1 LYASFRVLIKTSSPN
16 HFLQSATNSSWRE
29 SPTVCTL
36 AGGVGAARF
45 LQGLAK
51 VVPEEEITTIV
62 NTGDD
67 LELHGLYISPDL
79 DIVMYTLAGLV
90 DEEKGWGIQGD
101 TFNCLEILGKY
112 GHETWFRLGDK
123 DLATHI
129 RRTSLM
135 GEGLTLSEI
144 TARLCRSL
152 GVKIKL
158 LPMTDDKFRTM
169 IRTHVGLMGFQE
181 YLVKRMAQDEVLEI
195 IFEGVELAK
204 PAKGVVEAILDQ
216 EGIIVCPSN
225 PLVSIG
231 TILSLKEIREALR
244 ETDSTV
250 VAISPIVGGKPIKGP
265 ADKLMRGVGLKVS
278 AAQVAELYKDF
289 LDVFI
294 MDSADWELRSEI
306 ERLGIRVVCTN
317 TIMRTEDDKVSLAKV
332 AIGALEK
339 ASR

>member
-1 LYASFRVLIKTSSPN
+1 VI
-16 HFLQSATNSSWRE
+16 
-29 SPTVCTL
+29 
-36 AGGVGAARF
+36 
-45 LQGLAK
+45 
-51 VVPEEEITTIV
+51 PEEEITTIV

-79 DIVMYTLAGLV
+79 DIIMYTLAGLV

-101 TFNCLEILGKY
+101 TFNCLKILGKY
-112 GHETWFRLGDK
+112 GQETWFRLGDK

-135 GEGLTLSEI
+135 SEGVTLTEV
-144 TARLCRSL
+144 TRRLCWSL
-152 GVKIKL
+152 GLKIKL
-158 LPMTDDKFRTM
+158 LPMTDDRVRTA
-169 IRTHVGLMGFQE
+169 IRTPIGLIGFQE

-204 PAKGVVEAILDQ
+204 PAKGVVEAILDCT
-216 EGIIVCPSN
+216 GVIVCPSN

-231 TILSLKEIREALR
+231 TILSLKEIRDALMK
-244 ETDSTV
+244 TNSSV
-250 VAISPIVGGKPIKGP
+250 VAISPIVRGEPIKGP

-278 AAQVAELYKDF
+278 AVQVAELYKDF

-294 MDSADWELRSEI
+294 IDSIDKELKNEI
-306 ERLGIRVVCTN
+306 EKLGVRVVCTN
-317 TIMRTEDDKVSLAKV
+317 TIMRTQDDKISLAKV
-332 AIGALEK
+332 AIEALQK

>member
-1 LYASFRVLIKTSSPN
+1 M
-16 HFLQSATNSSWRE
+16 
-29 SPTVCTL
+29 VCTL

-45 LQGLAK
+45 LQGLAR
-51 VVPEEEITTIV
+51 VVPEEQITTIV

-129 RRTSLM
+129 RRTWLM
-135 GEGLTLSEI
+135 SEGLTLSEA
-144 TARLCRSL
+144 TRLLCWSL
-152 GVKIKL
+152 GVKIRL
-158 LPMTDDKFRTM
+158 LPMTDDRVRTI
-169 IRTHVGLMGFQE
+169 IRTPVGLMDFQE

-195 IFEGVELAK
+195 IFEGSELAK
-204 PAKGVVEAILDQ
+204 PAGGVVEAILNCN
-216 EGIIVCPSN
+216 GIIVCPSN

-231 TILSLKEIREALR
+231 TILSLKGIRDALMK
-244 ETDSTV
+244 TDSSV

-278 AAQVAELYKDF
+278 AVQVAELYKDF

-294 MDSADWELRSEI
+294 VDTVDRELKSEI
-306 ERLGIRVVCTN
+306 EKLGMGVVCTN
-317 TIMRTEDDKVSLAKV
+317 TIMRTQDDKISLARV
-332 AIGALEK
+332 AIEALEK

>member
-1 LYASFRVLIKTSSPN
+1 
-16 HFLQSATNSSWRE
+16 
-29 SPTVCTL
+29 
-36 AGGVGAARF
+36 
-45 LQGLAK
+45 

-67 LELHGLYISPDL
+67 LNLHGLYISPDL
-79 DIVMYTLAGLV
+79 DIVMYTLAGFV
-90 DEEKGWGIQGD
+90 DEEKGWGIVGD

-129 RRTSLM
+129 RRTWLM
-135 GEGLTLSEI
+135 SKGLTLSEV
-144 TARLCRSL
+144 TSRLCRSL

-158 LPMTDDKFRTM
+158 LPMTDDRVRTM
-169 IRTHVGLMGFQE
+169 IRTPVGLIGFQE

-195 IFEGVELAK
+195 IFEGAELAK
-204 PAKGVVEAILDQ
+204 PAKGVVEAILEH

-231 TILSLKEIREALR
+231 TILSLNEIREALR
-244 ETDSTV
+244 KTGSIV

-265 ADKLMRGVGLKVS
+265 ADKLMRGVGLEVS

-289 LDVFI
+289 LDVLI
-294 MDSADWELRSEI
+294 IDSIDKELKNEI
-306 ERLGIRVVCTN
+306 DKLGVRAICTN
-317 TIMRTEDDKVSLAKV
+317 TIMRTEDDKISLAKV
-332 AIGALEK
+332 AIAALEK